1 MTNRVRPRR
10 YSSSMSARK
19 DLLVYDVPPEI
30 RQALVTDAEV
40 RNVSINEAAV
50 SILAEHYN
58 VKYVPTG
65 VPFTGDDGGKNLSI
79 RGGAKL
85 HRKID
90 IDRARRGGGT
100 LRGIV
105 LERLALHY
113 GLEPPPIGRRPR
125 RTSKEG
131 ETASV

>member
-1 MTNRVRPRR
+1 MAR
-10 YSSSMSARK
+10 RK

-30 RQALVTDAEV
+30 RQALVEDAREA
-40 RNVSINEAAV
+40 NVSINERAV
-50 SILAEHYN
+50 SILAAHFK

-65 VPFTGDDGGKNLSI
+65 FPFTADNGSSDLAI

-90 IDRARRGGGT
+90 IERAQRGGGT

-125 RTSKEG
+125 RATP
-131 ETASV
+131 V

>member
-1 MTNRVRPRR
+1 M
-10 YSSSMSARK
+10 
-19 DLLVYDVPPEI
+19 
-30 RQALVTDAEV
+30 
-40 RNVSINEAAV
+40 SINDTAV
-50 SILAEHYN
+50 SILAAWYR
-58 VKYVPTG
+58 VKHQPSG
-65 VPFTGDDGGKNLSI
+65 VPFTAEQGSSNLAI

-113 GLEPPPIGRRPR
+113 GLEPPPIGRRPPR
-125 RTSKEG
+125 A
-131 ETASV
+131 TAN

>member
-1 MTNRVRPRR
+1 MRR
-10 YSSSMSARK
+10 
-19 DLLVYDVPPEI
+19 DLLIHDVPHEI
-30 RQALVTDAEV
+30 RNALVQDAQN

-50 SILAEHYN
+50 SVLAQIYKVN
-58 VKYVPTG
+58 WQPSG
-65 VPFTGDDGGKNLSI
+65 VPFDPKRDQGSDKLLL

-90 IDRARRGGGT
+90 IERARRGGAT

-113 GLEPPPIGRRPR
+113 GLEPEPVGRRPR
-125 RTSKEG
+125 RPTS
-131 ETASV
+131 V

>member
-1 MTNRVRPRR
+1 M
-10 YSSSMSARK
+10 RK
-19 DLLVYDVPPEI
+19 DLLVYEVPDDIRRALLQDASKQDVS
-30 RQALVTDAEV
+30 V
-40 RNVSINEAAV
+40 NECAV
-50 SILAEHYN
+50 AILAAHYK
-58 VKYVPTG
+58 VKHIPSG
-65 VPFTGDDGGKNLSI
+65 VGFQLGDGNGARNLSI

-113 GLEPPPIGRRPR
+113 DLTPPPIGRRPK
-125 RTSKEG
+125 RT
-131 ETASV
+131 

>member
-1 MTNRVRPRR
+1 M
-10 YSSSMSARK
+10 RK
-19 DLLVYDVPPEI
+19 DLLVYDVPTEI
-30 RQALVTDAEV
+30 REALVADAYA

-50 SILAEHYN
+50 SILAAHYK
-58 VKYVPTG
+58 VKHIPSG
-65 VPFTGDDGGKNLSI
+65 VAFTADSGGKNLSI

-125 RTSKEG
+125 GTTTEG
-131 ETASV
+131 TARV

>member
-1 MTNRVRPRR
+1 
-10 YSSSMSARK
+10 MSRK

-30 RQALVTDAEV
+30 RTALVADAHA
-40 RNVSINEAAV
+40 RDVSINEAAV
-50 SILAEHYN
+50 EILCNHYN
-58 VKYVPTG
+58 VKHKPSG
-65 VPFTGDDGGKNLSI
+65 MPFTTDVGVKNLAI

-113 GLEPPPIGRRPR
+113 GLEPEPIGRRPPR
-125 RTSKEG
+125 KS
-131 ETASV
+131 TA

>member
-1 MTNRVRPRR
+1 MTG
-10 YSSSMSARK
+10 RK

-30 RQALVTDAEV
+30 RDALVADAYAQ
-40 RNVSINEAAV
+40 NVSINERAV
-50 SILAEHYN
+50 SILCAHYK
-58 VKYVPTG
+58 VKHTPSE
-65 VPFTGDDGGKNLSI
+65 VPFTADKGGENLSI

-125 RTSKEG
+125 RTTSEG
-131 ETASV
+131 GVHV

>member
-1 MTNRVRPRR
+1 
-10 YSSSMSARK
+10 MSTRK

-30 RQALVTDAEV
+30 REALVADAYKQ
-40 RNVSINEAAV
+40 NISINDCAV
-50 SILAEHYN
+50 AILAADYK
-58 VKYVPTG
+58 VKHIPTG
-65 VPFTGDDGGKNLSI
+65 VPFVGDGGGKNLSI

-90 IDRARRGGGT
+90 IDRAQRGGGT

-125 RTSKEG
+125 GTSSEG
-131 ETASV
+131 GSNV